1 MPSVYNYLSEKLFEI
16 THWKNWSTLPVFGW
30 FAQRICLFCLSACLC
45 QIPVT
50 GAHVLRRELGSSA
63 EPFSTFLSSLNQPL
77 SFSGRAPRTW
87 AHMVSGKTSVMAVGS
102 TPWQRRWRERK
113 QENQAEVKERVESW
127 HVDTRKQVET
137 ATGVVLNVE
146 TVVTRQLSGSV
157 PVVIPLSAF
166 SSFRPFILGH
176 PHRFTLQ
183 PKPSALGWGICAK

>member
-16 THWKNWSTLPVFGW
+16 THWKNWSTLRVFGW

-77 SFSGRAPRTW
+77 SFSGRAACTW
-87 AHMVSGKTSVMAVGS
+87 AHMVSGKTSVMALGS
-102 TPWQRRWRERK
+102 TRWQRRWRQRK

-127 HVDTRKQVET
+127 HVDTRAQEV
-137 ATGVVLNVE
+137 GGNSN
-146 TVVTRQLSGSV
+146 RSGFECRNS
-157 PVVIPLSAF
+157 
-166 SSFRPFILGH
+166 GD
-176 PHRFTLQ
+176 
-183 PKPSALGWGICAK
+183 PSAERKRTCCDTTEPTF